1 MAAAMTTTTTT
12 KNNNGFAVLGA
23 SPERRNLWMAGWLY
37 RIKLLSLH
45 VTVIF

>member
-1 MAAAMTTTTTT
+1 MTTTTTT

-37 RIKLLSLH
+37 RIQLLSLH